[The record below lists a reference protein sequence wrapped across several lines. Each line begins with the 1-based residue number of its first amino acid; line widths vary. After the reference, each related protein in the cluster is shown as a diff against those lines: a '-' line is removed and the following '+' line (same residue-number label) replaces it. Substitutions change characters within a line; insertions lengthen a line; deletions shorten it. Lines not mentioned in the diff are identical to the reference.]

1 MKNKLHTTVCH
12 PELSRSAASHPV
24 CHSEGVTKLWSLSL
38 SKCQILLF
46 SILYSLFSIPLH
58 SQTYNWDWAVSGG
71 GPLGDYRDEQ
81 IHDIKVGTDN
91 NYYFIASVY
100 GKHGVQLDGQ
110 SVKTY
115 NLSGSVAGG
124 VEDIFLFSTTCDG
137 TVRWSQAIGGAFD
150 DTAYNLVLDSQNN
163 VYIGAYVRNDDATS
177 DGLPVHF
184 SPTDSI
190 PYPDLTNPQLPQE
203 GFKTAYLVKYDSN
216 GNYIDREALE
226 GAVNAMEFLPPQLLD
241 LAIDSKDNL
250 HFIIGLRKGN
260 GYLDNNINV
269 PNTTAAFQYYLAKY
283 DKDLDYVSSMLLP
296 IPDGTGFAKGST
308 YFAYDENLNRYYVTG
323 HRKNA
328 PLTYD
333 GSSVVNLSFL
343 FAIDGTNGGLLWH
356 RELYSNPIVGGPAI
370 QSSNRFKSIKI
381 DTNSDVYIGGD
392 LFKNQNEQDLK
403 IYDPNDPNVTPYLF
417 TPGADFTLPMI
428 FKINSNGV
436 VQWVQATAAYSS
448 GVLGPAPRQGKGIAL
463 KGSEVAFGVQSGAD
477 FWGTIEVVRPI
488 INYQPDP
495 VLVRF
500 NKQTGAVINV
510 HDIQGQ
516 AVSTKQM
523 TAVAT
528 DNDGNYITAGTFNAN
543 LFMNNTL
550 GITPLVSTGES
561 DFFVAKLGAYAC
573 GTNSTEKFNN
583 IKVNVY
589 PNPTNDII
597 NIETDETLLNYV
609 VYDMNGREI
618 QNGMFGSSNQ
628 LNLQNAANGVY
639 FVKVTTVHNNVATVK
654 VIKK

>member
-1 MKNKLHTTVCH
+1 M
-12 PELSRSAASHPV
+12 A
-24 CHSEGVTKLWSLSL
+24 G
-38 SKCQILLF
+38 
-46 SILYSLFSIPLH
+46 
-58 SQTYNWDWAVSGG
+58 D
-71 GPLGDYRDEQ
+71 LGNEQ
-81 IHDIKVGTDN
+81 IYDIKVGTDN
-91 NYYFIASVY
+91 NYYFIASAY
-100 GKHGVQLDGQ
+100 GKNGVQLNGQ

-115 NLSGSVAGG
+115 NQSAGG
-124 VEDIFLFSTTCDG
+124 VPDIFLFSTTCDG
-137 TVRWSQAIGGAFD
+137 TVRWHQAIGGAMHDYAF
-150 DTAYNLVLDSQNN
+150 NLVLDDQNN
-163 VYIGAYVRNDDATS
+163 VYIGANVRNTNVSS
-177 DGLPVHF
+177 DGHPVHF
-184 SPTDSI
+184 SPTDSL
-190 PYPDLTNPQLPQE
+190 PYPDLTTPQIAQE
-203 GFKTAYLVKYDSN
+203 GFKTSFLIKYDSN
-216 GNYIDREALE
+216 GQFIGKKALQ
-226 GAVNAMEFLPPQLLD
+226 GNNVTFSTYYSHLLE
-241 LAIDSKDNL
+241 LAIDSKNNL
-250 HFIIGLRKGN
+250 HFVVGLMKGTH
-260 GYLDNNINV
+260 LDNNVTV
-269 PNTTAAFQYYLAKY
+269 PNTVTDYLYFLAKY
-283 DKDLDYVSSMLLP
+283 DSDLKYVSSMQLP
-296 IPDGTGFAKGST
+296 VTTGGFPGSGGVGAVK
-308 YFAYDENLNRYYVTG
+308 FAYDEKLDRYYIIG
-323 HRKNA
+323 HRESA
-328 PLTYD
+328 PMVPLSYD
-333 GSSVVNLSFL
+333 GSSVVNRSFL
-343 FAIDGTNGGLLWH
+343 FAIDGTDGGLLWH

-370 QSSNRFKSIKI
+370 QTANRFKSIKI
-381 DTNSDVYIGGD
+381 DTNSDIYIGGD

-417 TPGADFTLPMI
+417 TPGADFTIPMI

-448 GVLGPAPRQGKGIAL
+448 GVLGPAPRHGKGIAL

-495 VLVRF
+495 VLVRL

-550 GITPLVSTGES
+550 GITPITSAGES

-628 LNLQNAANGVY
+628 LNLHGATAGTY
-639 FVKVTTVHNNVATVK
+639 FIKITTTQGSTATVQ
-654 VIKK
+654 VVKK

>member
-1 MKNKLHTTVCH
+1 MKNKLHTSNHVTSS
-12 PELSRSAASHPV
+12 LSRSHKIN
-24 CHSEGVTKLWSLSL
+24 KLL
-38 SKCQILLF
+38 ILL
-46 SILYSLFSIPLH
+46 LFPLWGLGGYA
-58 SQTYNWDWAVSGG
+58 QTYNWDWAVSGG
-71 GPLGDYRDEQ
+71 GPLGESGNEK

-100 GKHGVQLDGQ
+100 GKNGVQLDGQ
-110 SVKTY
+110 SIKTY
-115 NLSGSVAGG
+115 NISSSVAGG

-150 DTAYNLVLDSQNN
+150 DSAYNLVLDSQNN

-216 GNYIDREALE
+216 GNYIKREALE

-370 QSSNRFKSIKI
+370 QPSNRFKSIKI
-381 DTNSDVYIGGD
+381 DTNSDIYIGGD

-477 FWGTIEVVRPI
+477 FWDTIEVVRPI

-495 VLVRF
+495 VLVRL

-510 HDIQGQ
+510 HDIQGE

-528 DNDGNYITAGTFNAN
+528 DNDGNYITAGTFNTN

-550 GITPLVSTGES
+550 GITPLVSTGQS
-561 DFFVAKLGAYAC
+561 DFFVAKLGAYVC
-573 GTNSTEKFNN
+573 GTNSTAKFNN

-618 QNGMFGSSNQ
+618 QSGMFGSSNQ
-628 LNLQNAANGVY
+628 LNLQNATNGVY
-639 FVKVTTVHNNVATVK
+639 FVKVTTVHNNVATVR

>member
-1 MKNKLHTTVCH
+1 MKNKLHTIRH
-12 PELSRSAASHPV
+12 PELI
-24 CHSEGVTKLWSLSL
+24 TKLWSLSL

-46 SILYSLFSIPLH
+46 SILLTLFSIPLH

-71 GPLGDYRDEQ
+71 GPLGDSRNEQ

-115 NLSGSVAGG
+115 NQSVSVAGG
-124 VEDIFLFSTTCDG
+124 SPDILLFSTTCDG
-137 TVRWSQAIGGAFD
+137 TVRWSQAIGGGNGDHAF
-150 DTAYNLVLDSQNN
+150 NLVLDNQNN
-163 VYIGAYVRNDDATS
+163 VYVGANVRNDYITS
-177 DGLPVHF
+177 DGHPVHF
-184 SPTDSI
+184 SPTDSLQN
-190 PYPDLTNPQLPQE
+190 PDYNNQNHQDDL
-203 GFKTAYLVKYDSN
+203 KTAFLVKYDSN
-216 GNYIDREALE
+216 GQFIAKKALQ
-226 GAVNAMEFLPPQLLD
+226 GNDVTFSTFYSHLLE
-241 LAIDSKDNL
+241 LAIDSKNNL
-250 HFIIGLRKGN
+250 HFVVGLMKGTH
-260 GYLDNNINV
+260 LDNNVTV
-269 PNTTAAFQYYLAKY
+269 PNTVTDYLYFLVKY
-283 DKDLDYVSSMLLP
+283 DSDLKYVSSMQLP
-296 IPDGTGFAKGST
+296 VTTGGFPGSGGVGAVK
-308 YFAYDENLNRYYVTG
+308 FAYDESLNRYYLVG
-323 HRKNA
+323 HREGA
-328 PLTYD
+328 PLFPLAYD
-333 GSSVVNLSFL
+333 GSAVVNRSFL
-343 FAIDGTNGGLLWH
+343 FAIDGTDGGLLWH
-356 RELYSNPIVGGPAI
+356 RELYSNPIVGGIAI
-370 QSSNRFKSIKI
+370 QTNRFKSIKI

-392 LFKNQNEQDLK
+392 LFKNYNEQDLK

-417 TPGADFTLPMI
+417 TPGADFTIPMI
-428 FKINSNGV
+428 FKINSDGV
-436 VQWVQATAAYSS
+436 VQWVQTTAAYSS
-448 GVLGPAPRQGKGIAL
+448 GVLGPAPRHGKGIAL

-495 VLVRF
+495 VLVRL

-510 HDIQGQ
+510 HDIQGE

-528 DNDGNYITAGTFNAN
+528 DNDGNYITAGTFNVN

-609 VYDMNGREI
+609 IYDMNGREI

-628 LNLQNAANGVY
+628 LNLQNATNGVY